1 MSRVI
6 HTAVT
11 VIVQCLI
18 ILIIAIIFGASVS
31 GVKGALLSLI
41 IVFLLSLGFSGISNG
56 LAMWL
61 KREEPLVMLGNMMT
75 LPLMFLSSAMVP
87 KSFMPEWIRVITKIN
102 PIDYAVETIRAFY
115 SGGVSLQTI
124 LVGFLFLSLFA
135 VTAISWATEM
145 FMNQSE

>member
-1 MSRVI
+1 M
-6 HTAVT
+6 
-11 VIVQCLI
+11 
-18 ILIIAIIFGASVS
+18 IIAIIFGASVS
-31 GVKGALLSLI
+31 GIKGALLSLV

-56 LAMWL
+56 LAIWL

-102 PIDYAVETIRAFY
+102 PIDYAVEAIRAFY
-115 SGGVSLQTI
+115 SGGASLHTI